1 MALADLKDFLTVLLL
16 DVEVEQ
22 FLLEIVDLAA
32 CLDAILRVINLEEE
46 EHIVLVDLLL
56 LPDQVVD

>member
-1 MALADLKDFLTVLLL
+1 MALADLKDFLTILLL

-32 CLDAILRVINLEEE
+32 CLDTILRVIDLEEE